1 MDLLSMNET
10 EPEEKSTEVP
20 YARSPAVDVTMTS
33 DEVRET
39 KGLLSA
45 AYLAEPK
52 EKCLMFENPVIK
64 IFIASEYRAFKVSF
78 ICFKMTMCTK
88 CVYQ

>member
-1 MDLLSMNET
+1 MNDAA
-10 EPEEKSTEVP
+10 PEEKSIPVTS
-20 YARSPAVDVTMTS
+20 ARLSSIEVTMTS

-45 AYLAEPK
+45 ALLAEPK

-64 IFIASEYRAFKVSF
+64 IFIASEYRTFKVS
-78 ICFKMTMCTK
+78 
-88 CVYQ
+88 